1 MITSKYLDNTYWFK
15 GQVFSDQTVEL
26 TSFPLSVLC
35 LTDKKS
41 VFFVGMCF
49 SFPQDLVRHM
59 VEQDLKFVGI
69 EAKTQLRHMFLHM
82 FFVPILMFMLQTL
95 QKYPTDGYGG

>member
-1 MITSKYLDNTYWFK
+1 MYVHIQSIFIYKEKYMITCKYLDNTYWFK
-15 GQVFSDQTVEL
+15 GQFFSDQTVEL
-26 TSFPLSVLC
+26 TSFPLSVLR

-59 VEQDLKFVGI
+59 VE
-69 EAKTQLRHMFLHM
+69 
-82 FFVPILMFMLQTL
+82 
-95 QKYPTDGYGG
+95 